1 MQQIEAY
8 LAPVHLSNLDLDNT
22 CVAGASKGFFDN
34 SVGSQFATRK
44 IELPKKAATNRSAPR
59 KASSGGFFDSSVGA
73 QFANR
78 SGGPTN
84 ASNKPESY
92 PVSVSD
98 SDLSDSDEDVAEEVD
113 SENAFV
119 SAW

>member
-1 MQQIEAY
+1 
-8 LAPVHLSNLDLDNT
+8 VCD
-22 CVAGASKGFFDN
+22 AGASKGFFDN

-44 IELPKKAATNRSAPR
+44 IELPKKSATRSAPR
-59 KASSGGFFDSSVGA
+59 KASSGFFDSSVGA

-78 SGGPTN
+78 SGSTS

-98 SDLSDSDEDVAEEVD
+98 SEDEDVAEEVD

>member
-1 MQQIEAY
+1 M
-8 LAPVHLSNLDLDNT
+8 DDT
-22 CVAGASKGFFDN
+22 CPAGTSKGFFDN
-34 SVGSQFATRK
+34 SVGAQFATRK
-44 IELPKKAATNRSAPR
+44 IELPKRAATNQGAPR

-78 SGGPTN
+78 SRAPTN

-92 PVSVSD
+92 PVGVSD
-98 SDLSDSDEDVAEEVD
+98 SDLSDTDEDVAEEVD
-113 SENAFV
+113 SENASV

>member
-1 MQQIEAY
+1 VTQ
-8 LAPVHLSNLDLDNT
+8 VHQRGSLTTLSAL
-22 CVAGASKGFFDN
+22 S
-34 SVGSQFATRK
+34 
-44 IELPKKAATNRSAPR
+44 LPPR

-78 SGGPTN
+78 SGSPAN

-98 SDLSDSDEDVAEEVD
+98 SEDEDVAEEVD

>member
-1 MQQIEAY
+1 MQQIDPY
-8 LAPVHLSNLDLDNT
+8 LAHVHLSSLDSDHT
-22 CVAGASKGFFDN
+22 CDAGASKGFFDN

-44 IELPKKAATNRSAPR
+44 IELPKKSATRSAPR

-78 SGGPTN
+78 SGSAN
-84 ASNKPESY
+84 ASDKPESY

-98 SDLSDSDEDVAEEVD
+98 SEDEDTAEEVD